1 MAQKF
6 ITYKQRPLVRMG
18 NLIFYG
24 DQNEKC
30 YVMMSIID
38 TQNKDDLMLS
48 GKVEVQLL
56 LTARRG
62 TCQEGRKTGTL
73 RRIRSRERLARHCE
87 QVIFGENSKSISDR
101 NAVAFFMLSYAV
113 GGNRTDRLNAAPS
126 VSRTRANIK
135 RISFPVSASVF
146 RTPGQ
151 YASFSSVQSLT
162 FS

>member
-56 LTARRG
+56 LTD
-62 TCQEGRKTGTL
+62 
-73 RRIRSRERLARHCE
+73 
-87 QVIFGENSKSISDR
+87 KSVPP
-101 NAVAFFMLSYAV
+101 AEALVKKAEKKGLYAAFDL
-113 GGNRTDRLNAAPS
+113 
-126 VSRTRANIK
+126 
-135 RISFPVSASVF
+135 ASVWLDI
-146 RTPGQ
+146 
-151 YASFSSVQSLT
+151 ANK
-162 FS
+162 

>member
-56 LTARRG
+56 LTAEALVKKAEKQG
-62 TCQEGRKTGTL
+62 L
-73 RRIRSRERLARHCE
+73 YA
-87 QVIFGENSKSISDR
+87 
-101 NAVAFFMLSYAV
+101 AFDL
-113 GGNRTDRLNAAPS
+113 
-126 VSRTRANIK
+126 
-135 RISFPVSASVF
+135 ASVWLDI
-146 RTPGQ
+146 
-151 YASFSSVQSLT
+151 ANK
-162 FS
+162 